1 VERSLIIE
9 AIGHAARKRRL
20 LDADQV
26 SRLTDVLRSRGL
38 DSAERLRGWLASAN
52 GMSVALARELL
63 KIMARSDQPSFGAYQ
78 PIAHLANGGM
88 GSVWLASN
96 RSRDGLVVV
105 KAMRKDVAENEEFQ
119 KRFARETRI
128 MMETEDPGVVRCL
141 DTGKT
146 SDDSLFM
153 VLEFVEGGDLKD
165 LAENRGVPEAMAL
178 QIIFQITG
186 ALNAAHSRQL
196 VHRDIKPANIFA
208 YPDGRA
214 KLADFGI
221 ARSTSESRTRLTMMG
236 ALVGSPPNMSPE
248 QVIGDDHLDIRSDI
262 YSLGTVLYFAL
273 TGKDCFTGRL
283 QEVLH
288 AQRNSPVPDAR
299 KIKPDITQA
308 TIDIIAKCMQKKRE
322 DRYQTPSILAEAVA
336 SALKALGQV
345 PGSLANQSALPP
357 NALVA
362 ATAQDR
368 EMTETMLA
376 RLVSND
382 STKKGDSSVILGQ
395 KTPTGFPSPTPFRV
409 PPADDPR
416 ELGTV
421 VAPQTPIPGEVFT
434 GDITT
439 ALTGSWLTLVGD
451 DPNRLIM
458 LYAKGRLDMGK
469 LREPPI
475 DICLRNYPLTEQR
488 EACLRVSRH
497 HLDLIFDPARSALLL
512 VDAGSGNGS
521 VVDGAVLP
529 PNQPLTLASER
540 DFNVVVARAI
550 QLRFRCIPRKSGRL
564 TQLTGAPAASGNAS
578 CGLETEHLFDA
589 VSITRPANRPEM
601 AYAMVLRR
609 ISVGG
614 PGSDLLVNG
623 ATSTAF
629 SDIALFDGRWIYR
642 LPQAGSPW
650 QPITNGAALQCGGF
664 RFSARPGSY
673 EDF

>member
-1 VERSLIIE
+1 MERSLIIE
-9 AIGHAARKRRL
+9 ALGHAARKRRL

-26 SRLTDVLRSRGL
+26 SRFTDVLRSRGL
-38 DSAERLRGWLASAN
+38 DTAERIRGWLASAN

-63 KIMARSDQPSFGAYQ
+63 KILARSDQLPFGAYQ

-88 GSVWLASN
+88 GSVWLSAN

-128 MMETEDPGVVRCL
+128 MMETDHPGVVRCL
-141 DTGKT
+141 DTGKS

-153 VLEFVEGGDLKD
+153 VLEFVDGGDLKD
-165 LAENRGVPEAMAL
+165 LAESRGVPENMAL
-178 QIIFQITG
+178 QIIYQLTG
-186 ALNAAHSRQL
+186 ALTAAHNRQL

-322 DRYQTPSILAEAVA
+322 DRYQVPGALAEAVA
-336 SALKALGQV
+336 AALKAQGQV
-345 PGSLANQSALPP
+345 PGSLANQTALPP
-357 NALVA
+357 NSLTA
-362 ATAQDR
+362 ASAQDR
-368 EMTETMLA
+368 EMTETMLG
-376 RLVSND
+376 RLVSSE
-382 STKKGDSSVILGQ
+382 STGKGDSSVILGQ
-395 KTPTGFPSPTPFRV
+395 KTPTGFPSTPFRAS
-409 PPADDPR
+409 PAEDPR

-421 VAPQTPIPGEVFT
+421 VAPQTPVPGEAFN
-434 GDITT
+434 GDIAT
-439 ALTGSWLTLVGD
+439 AMTGPWVNLVGD
-451 DPNRLIM
+451 DPNRVVM

-475 DICLRNYPLTEQR
+475 DICLRNYPLTDQR

-512 VDAGSGNGS
+512 VDAGSGNGTT
-521 VVDGAVLP
+521 VEGAPLAA
-529 PNQPLTLASER
+529 NQPLTLASDR
-540 DFNVVVARAI
+540 DFNVVAARAV
-550 QLRFRCIPRKSGRL
+550 QMRFRCIPRKSGRL
-564 TQLTGAPAASGNAS
+564 TQLTGGPAAIGGAA

-589 VSITRPANRPEM
+589 VTITRPANRPEM

-609 ISVGG
+609 LSIGG
-614 PGSDLLVNG
+614 PGSDLMLHG
-623 ATSTAF
+623 ATSTA
-629 SDIALFDGRWIYR
+629 SCEIALFNSRWIFR

-650 QPITNGAALQCGGF
+650 QPLSSGALVQCGGL
-664 RFSARPGSY
+664 RLTARAGSY

>member
-9 AIGHAARKRRL
+9 AVGHAARKRRL

-38 DSAERLRGWLASAN
+38 DSSDRLRAWLAGAN

-63 KIMARSDQPSFGAYQ
+63 KILARSDQPAFGAYQ
-78 PIAHLANGGM
+78 PLAHLANGGM
-88 GSVWLASN
+88 GSVWLAAN
-96 RSRDGLVVV
+96 RTRDGLVVI
-105 KAMRKDVAENEEFQ
+105 KAMRKEVAENEEFQ

-128 MMETEDPGVVRCL
+128 MMESDHPGVVRCL
-141 DTGKT
+141 DTGSS
-146 SDDSLFM
+146 SDNSLFM
-153 VLEFVEGGDLKD
+153 VLEFVDGGDLKD

-178 QIIFQITG
+178 QIIYQVTG
-186 ALNAAHSRQL
+186 ALAAAHRRQL

-221 ARSTSESRTRLTMMG
+221 ARSTSETRTRLTMMG

-248 QVIGDDHLDIRSDI
+248 QVIGDDNLDIRSDI

-288 AQRNSPVPDAR
+288 AQRNAPVPDAR
-299 KIKPDITQA
+299 KLKPELSAA
-308 TIDIIAKCMQKKRE
+308 TIAIISTCMQKKRE
-322 DRYQTPSILAEAVA
+322 ERYQDPDALSAAVTA
-336 SALKALGQV
+336 ALTGLGQV
-345 PGSLANQSALPP
+345 AGAFSSNPVLLQPGGG
-357 NALVA
+357 A
-362 ATAQDR
+362 ATGQER

-376 RLVSND
+376 RLVSSD
-382 STKKGDSSVILGQ
+382 ATKKGDSSVILGQ
-395 KTPTGFPSPTPFRV
+395 KTPTGFDAPAFR
-409 PPADDPR
+409 PAPIEDPR
-416 ELGTV
+416 EVGTL
-421 VAPQTPIPGEVFT
+421 VAPQTPVPGEAFS
-434 GDITT
+434 GALES
-439 ALTGSWLTLVGD
+439 ALTGAWIALAGD

-475 DICLRNYPLTEQR
+475 DICLRNYPLADQR

-512 VDAGSGNGS
+512 VDAGSGNGTT
-521 VVDGAVLP
+521 VEGAPLP

-540 DFNVVVARAI
+540 DFAVVVARAV
-550 QLRFRCIPRKSGRL
+550 QLRFRCLPRRSGRL
-564 TQLTGAPAASGNAS
+564 AQLNGAPPSTGSAS

-589 VSITRPANRPEM
+589 VAITRPGNRPEM

-609 ISVGG
+609 LSIGG
-614 PGSDLLVNG
+614 PGSDLVLHG
-623 ATSTAF
+623 ASSTAACE
-629 SDIALFDGRWIYR
+629 IALFDNRWIFR
-642 LPQAGSPW
+642 LPASGSPW
-650 QPITNGAALQCGGF
+650 QPLADGTSLPCGGMQL
-664 RFSARPGSY
+664 RARAGSY